1 MTTSV
6 TQTRRTQAPQATAA
20 AAPNPNAILSKYKP
34 TGASA
39 VTARQDGLQAGVA
52 ASHKMAETDRAR
64 LQKYAPEFA
73 AAGKKYGLPPAL
85 LAAIAS
91 RESRGGAALDSHG
104 FGDHGNGYGLMQV
117 DKRFHKLEG
126 GPFSTAHI
134 EQAAGILKSD
144 LNAVKK
150 AHPDWPPEQQ
160 LRGAVA
166 AYNSGTGNVQ
176 TIKGMDIGTT
186 GNDYSNDVW
195 ARAQDLAPHFGGTA
209 GSSGTSGSSGTG
221 GTKPSTGGSHASA
234 PTLKEGSNGAA
245 VKTLQNDL
253 KKLGFNPGT
262 ADGDFGPNT
271 QKAVKSFQSK
281 HHLTADGV
289 VGPKTHE
296 AIQKAL
302 AQQSKPKPQPKPTT
316 GGDHF
321 EPGSKYK
328 PAPALADVK
337 SGKAHLQEGM
347 EGGSVKHVQNLL
359 GIDADGQFGPAT
371 KKAVADFQHQHKVA
385 EGSAG
390 SVGPK
395 TLAAMEKAAKAGE
408 VVGNYR
414 IDTNNPILKKLA
426 TSHLNNGPTGYC
438 VLTTLNNMKR
448 LGVPHTPVATGM
460 DPNNPRG
467 GMAQMLRNGGWA
479 SVPFPGSHKE
489 AIKSP
494 YGNATANVVSA
505 AQYKKLVAEGKV
517 PSGAIIFQSRTGWG
531 WSGGSHG
538 NDMGIVR
545 NGGKNTHNYADMPGI
560 VYSDC
565 KSVVIMVPKD
575 ALKKA

>member
-20 AAPNPNAILSKYKP
+20 ASNPNAILSKYKP

-39 VTARQDGLQAGVA
+39 VTARQDGLSAGPA

-73 AAGKKYGLPPAL
+73 AAGKKYGVPPAL

-126 GPFSTAHI
+126 GPYSTAHI

-150 AHPDWPPEQQ
+150 AHPSWPPEQQ

-176 TIKGMDIGTT
+176 TIKGMDVGTT

-195 ARAQDLAPHFGGTA
+195 ARAQDLAPHFGGA
-209 GSSGTSGSSGTG
+209 TG
-221 GTKPSTGGSHASA
+221 STGATGPTTPSKPAPHPSSA
-234 PTLKEGSNGAA
+234 PTLKAGSSGAA
-245 VKTLQNDL
+245 VKTLQNEL
-253 KKLGFNPGT
+253 NKLGFSVGK
-262 ADGDFGPNT
+262 ADGEFGPKT
-271 QKAVKSFQSK
+271 EHAVKAFQSK

-289 VGPKTHE
+289 AGPKTHE
-296 AIQKAL
+296 ALQKAL
-302 AQQSKPKPQPKPTT
+302 AQQSKPKPQPKPAP

-321 EPGSKYK
+321 DPGSKYK

-337 SGKAHLQEGM
+337 SGKTHLQEGM

-359 GIDADGQFGPAT
+359 GVDADGKFGPAT
-371 KKAVADFQHQHKVA
+371 KKAVAEFQHEHHV
-385 EGSAG
+385 GTDSAG

-395 TLAAMEKAAKAGE
+395 TLAAMEKAAKAGT

-414 IDTNNPILKKLA
+414 IDTNNPILHKLA

-448 LGVPHTPVATGM
+448 LGVPHTPVATGS

-489 AIKSP
+489 AIHSP

-505 AQYKKLVAEGKV
+505 AQYKKLAAEGKV

-560 VYSDC
+560 VYGDC
-565 KSVVIMVPKD
+565 KSVVILVPKD
-575 ALKKA
+575 ALKPA

>member
-6 TQTRRTQAPQATAA
+6 TQARRTQAPQATAA
-20 AAPNPNAILSKYKP
+20 AASNPNAILSKYNP
-34 TGASA
+34 TGASE
-39 VTARQDGLQAGVA
+39 VTARQDGLHAGPA

-91 RESRGGAALDSHG
+91 RESRGGAALDSRG
-104 FGDHGNGYGLMQV
+104 YGDHGNGYGLMQV

-126 GPFSTAHI
+126 GPYSTAHI

-150 AHPDWPPEQQ
+150 AHPSWPPEQQ

-176 TIKGMDIGTT
+176 TIKGMDVGTT

-195 ARAQDLAPHFGGTA
+195 ARAQQLAPHFGGTA
-209 GSSGTSGSSGTG
+209 SSTGSTGSTG
-221 GTKPSTGGSHASA
+221 STTPSKPSTRPSNA
-234 PTLKEGSNGAA
+234 PTLESGSHGAA
-245 VKTLQNDL
+245 VKTLQSDL
-253 KKLGFNPGT
+253 KKLGFNPGK

-271 QKAVKSFQSK
+271 ERAVKAFQTQ

-289 VGPKTHE
+289 VGPKTH
-296 AIQKAL
+296 AALQKAL
-302 AQQSKPKPQPKPTT
+302 EQLSKPKPQPKPTT

-321 EPGSKYK
+321 DPGSKWK

-347 EGGSVKHVQNLL
+347 EGGSVKHVQDLL
-359 GIDADGQFGPAT
+359 GIDTDGKFGPAT
-371 KKAVADFQHQHKVA
+371 QKAVAEFQREHKV
-385 EGSAG
+385 GTDSAG

-395 TLAAMEKAAKAGE
+395 TLEAMEKAAKAGT

-438 VLTTLNNMKR
+438 VLTTLNNMSR
-448 LGVPHTPVATGM
+448 LGVPHTPAATGM

-479 SVPFPGSHKE
+479 SVPFPGSHQE
-489 AIKSP
+489 AIHSP
-494 YGNATANVVSA
+494 YGNTTANVVSA

-517 PSGAIIFQSRTGWG
+517 PDGAIIFQSRTGWG

-545 NGGKNTHNYADMPGI
+545 NHGRTTHNYADMPSI
-560 VYSDC
+560 VYGDC
-565 KSVVIMVPKD
+565 KSVVILVPKA
-575 ALKKA
+575 ALKPA

>member
-6 TQTRRTQAPQATAA
+6 TQTRRTQAPHATAA
-20 AAPNPNAILSKYKP
+20 AASNPNAILSKYKP
-34 TGASA
+34 TGASE
-39 VTARQDGLQAGVA
+39 VTAHQDGLHAGVA

-91 RESRGGAALDSHG
+91 RESRGGAALDSRG

-117 DKRFHKLEG
+117 DKRYHKLEG
-126 GPFSTAHI
+126 GPHSTAHI
-134 EQAAGILKSD
+134 EQAAGILKAD

-150 AHPDWPPEQQ
+150 AHPSWPPEQQ

-166 AYNSGTGNVQ
+166 AYNSGAGNVQ
-176 TIKGMDIGTT
+176 TIKNMDVGTT

-195 ARAQDLAPHFGGTA
+195 ARAQDLAPHFGGATGTS
-209 GSSGTSGSSGTG
+209 GSSGSSGTG
-221 GTKPSTGGSHASA
+221 GTKPSTGTSHASA
-234 PTLKEGSNGAA
+234 PTLKEGSSGAA
-245 VKTLQNDL
+245 VKTLQNQL
-253 KKLGFNPGT
+253 NKLGFSVGK
-262 ADGDFGPNT
+262 ADGEFGPKT
-271 QKAVKSFQSK
+271 EHAVKSFQSK

-289 VGPKTHE
+289 AGPKTH
-296 AIQKAL
+296 AALQKAL
-302 AQQSKPKPQPKPTT
+302 EQHSKPAPKPTT

-337 SGKAHLQEGM
+337 SGKAHLHEGM
-347 EGGSVKHVQNLL
+347 EGGSVKHVQKLL
-359 GIDADGQFGPAT
+359 GIDTDGQFGPAT
-371 KKAVADFQHQHKVA
+371 KKAVSEFQHQHHV
-385 EGSAG
+385 GTDSAG

-395 TLAAMEKAAKAGE
+395 TLAAMEKAAKAGT

-414 IDTNNPILKKLA
+414 IDTNNPILHKLA

-448 LGVPHTPVATGM
+448 LGVPHTPVATGS

-489 AIKSP
+489 AIHSP

-505 AQYKKLVAEGKV
+505 SQYRKLASEGKV

-545 NGGKNTHNYADMPGI
+545 NHGNTTHNYADMPGI
-560 VYSDC
+560 VYGDC

-575 ALKKA
+575 ALKPA